1 MDTTLLAFAVLGFV
15 AIVLLIES
23 VYLYWNSR
31 HGPVVKRTDA
41 RIRAMSAGGHVSGE
55 QMSILKQ
62 RLLSESPTLTRML
75 LRMPRVHRLDLYLQ
89 QSGLTWSVGR
99 FVGYTV
105 AFGGAGL
112 VFGVGA
118 MHMPFAIS
126 LVVAGAAALLPL
138 AYLRGKRAKRI
149 VKLERQLPDAADLI
163 ARALRAGHSFPAA
176 LGMVGDELPN
186 PLGGEFRIAFD
197 EINYG
202 VSMNDALL
210 NLVSRVPVDDVRYF
224 VIAVLI
230 QREAGGNLAE
240 ILGNIAGIIRE
251 RLKLLAKVRVLSAE
265 GRLSA
270 WILGLLPFIVIA
282 ALSVLNPSYCK
293 VFWEDPTGQQIAG
306 LGLGMMFFG
315 ILWLRKTVRIHV

>member
-23 VYLYWNSR
+23 AYLYWNSR

-41 RIRAMSAGGHVSGE
+41 RIRAMSAGGHIGGE

-62 RLLSESPTLTRML
+62 RLLSESPALTRML
-75 LRMPRVHRLDLYLQ
+75 MRVPRVHRLDLYLQ

-105 AFGGAGL
+105 AFGFAAL

-118 MHMPFAIS
+118 MHLPLAVS
-126 LVVAGAAALLPL
+126 LVVAGAAALLPFV
-138 AYLRGKRAKRI
+138 YLRGKRAKRI
-149 VKLERQLPDAADLI
+149 VQLERQLPDAADLI

-202 VSMNDALL
+202 VSMNDALM
-210 NLVSRVPVDDVRYF
+210 NLVSRVPVEDVRYF

-230 QREAGGNLAE
+230 QREAGGN
-240 ILGNIAGIIRE
+240 IAGIIRE
-251 RLKLLAKVRVLSAE
+251 RLKLLGKVRVLSAE

-270 WILGLLPFIVIA
+270 WILGLLPFVVIA
-282 ALSVLNPSYCK
+282 ALSVLNPDYCK
-293 VFWEDPTGQQIAG
+293 VFWEDPTGQKIAG

-315 ILWLRKTVRIHV
+315 ILWLRKTVRIRV

>member
-15 AIVLLIES
+15 AIVLLIEG
-23 VYLYWNSR
+23 LYVFWNSR
-31 HGPVVKRTDA
+31 HGPVVKRMDA

-62 RLLSESPTLTRML
+62 RLLSESPTFTRVLM
-75 LRMPRVHRLDLYLQ
+75 RVPRVHLLDLYLQ
-89 QSGLTWSVGR
+89 QSGLPWSVGR
-99 FVGYTV
+99 FVGYSAAS
-105 AFGGAGL
+105 AFGGL
-112 VFGVGA
+112 LFGMGGMRLPVVLA
-118 MHMPFAIS
+118 LP
-126 LVVAGAAALLPL
+126 VAGGAALLPL
-138 AYLRGKRAKRI
+138 VYLRSRRAKR
-149 VKLERQLPDAADLI
+149 VVQLERLLPDAADLI

-176 LGMVGDELPN
+176 LGMVADELPQ

-197 EINYG
+197 EINCG
-202 VSMNDALL
+202 VSMNDALM

-240 ILGNIAGIIRE
+240 ILGNIATIIRE

-282 ALSVLNPSYCK
+282 ALSVLNPGYCK
-293 VFWEDPTGQQIAG
+293 VFWEDETGQKIAG
-306 LGLGMMFFG
+306 VALSMMALGV
-315 ILWLRKTVRIHV
+315 LWLRKTVRIRV

>member
-15 AIVLLIES
+15 AIVLMIEG

-31 HGPVVKRTDA
+31 HGPAVKRMDA
-41 RIRAMSAGGHVSGE
+41 RIRAMSAGGHVSDE

-75 LRMPRVHRLDLYLQ
+75 MRMPRVHLLDLYLQ
-89 QSGLTWSVGR
+89 QSGLSWSVGR
-99 FVGYTV
+99 FVGYSTMSGCV
-105 AFGGAGL
+105 GL
-112 VFGVGA
+112 VLGMGG
-118 MHMPFAIS
+118 MNLPFAVA
-126 LVVAGAAALLPL
+126 LAVAGAAALLPL
-138 AYLRGKRAKRI
+138 VYLRGKRAKRI
-149 VKLERQLPDAADLI
+149 VRLERQLPDAADLI

-176 LGMVGDELPN
+176 LGMVADELPN

-202 VSMNDALL
+202 VSMNDALM

-240 ILGNIAGIIRE
+240 ILGNIASIIRD

-270 WILGLLPFIVIA
+270 WILGVLPFIVLG
-282 ALSVLNPSYCK
+282 ALSVLNPGYCK
-293 VFWEDPTGQQIAG
+293 VFWEDETGQKIAAVA
-306 LGLGMMFFG
+306 LTMMLFGM
-315 ILWLRKTVRIHV
+315 LWLRRTVRIRV